1 MLHQKFYGLVL
12 PISIIVLIGFG
23 AYSDVYAQV
32 TVSDGGTYIENQ
44 AIENQ
49 VVGEPEKE
57 QNILDLLIGEGIATL
72 SGILIIGVGA
82 IVAWMRKHG
91 IAVTT
96 EQEKMFKDI
105 VSKRFEKLAK
115 ETWQDMRANPNKFN
129 GYWKNYLSKGKIPK
143 EFVDRLHNEGSIF
156 ANELKKNKEFQD
168 FAKNLT
174 ENSTEKL
181 LANLRTKL
189 KSDYQKRMVDLLPK
203 LVSIAVDSA
212 FDENVTNHEQW
223 VKSSLENLK
232 PLLLSTE
239 AIDTQE
245 NLMIIINSEINKRIQ
260 SRLIQ
265 K

>member
-1 MLHQKFYGLVL
+1 MALLV
-12 PISIIVLIGFG
+12 SIVVLVGFG
-23 AYSDVYAQV
+23 SHSDVYAQV

-44 AIENQ
+44 TIESQ
-49 VVGEPEKE
+49 LIGESEE
-57 QNILDLLIGEGIATL
+57 ESGILDLLVEEGIATL
-72 SGILIIGVGA
+72 SGIVIVGLGV

-96 EQEKMFKDI
+96 EQETMFKDI

-115 ETWQDMRANPNKFN
+115 ETWKDMRNNPDKFDE
-129 GYWKNYLSKGKIPK
+129 YWNSYLSKGKIPK
-143 EFVDRLHNEGSIF
+143 EFVDRLHDEGSSF
-156 ANELKKNKEFQD
+156 ANELKKNREFQG

-174 ENSTEKL
+174 ETGTEKL

-203 LVSIAVDSA
+203 LASIAVDSA
-212 FDENVTNHEQW
+212 FDEKVTNGEQW
-223 VKSSLENLK
+223 AKSSLENLK

-239 AIDTQE
+239 SIDTQE

-260 SRLIQ
+260 SRLI
-265 K
+265 KKTA